1 MARAIEES
9 NRRRNIQE
17 GYNRAHGITPETI
30 KKAIRDVLGSVY
42 EADYY
47 TIPAVR
53 EETEGYLSPREVP
66 KAIRQL
72 KKEMR
77 KAAEQLEFE
86 QAAEIRD
93 RIQRLQEAA
102 ITRDIP
108 LDE

>member
-1 MARAIEES
+1 MEES
-9 NRRRNIQE
+9 DRRRKIQGE
-17 GYNRAHGITPETI
+17 YNRVHGITPESI
-30 KKAIRDVLGSVY
+30 KKAIHDVLGSVY

-47 TIPAVR
+47 TVPAVR

-86 QAAEIRD
+86 RAAELRD